1 MQTRSEMACNKT
13 VENVI
18 KVSE

>member
-13 VENVI
+13 V
-18 KVSE
+18 